1 MITKAAPSTRAPD
14 EVSDADVTQSGVDR
28 GACDYHIFGTSR
40 RRDFIFSVR

>member
-1 MITKAAPSTRAPD
+1 MITKAAPSRAPD

-28 GACDYHIFGTSR
+28 SACDYQIFGTSK